1 MCLYST
7 LQYSSNQFSIITT
20 NINKQTQNKTPKK
33 DDEYDCLWHHRKR
46 QRYFINKC
54 MSTFKQQNKTYV
66 LLTDVDEYITFNTI
80 HNEDDPPLP
89 LDVAPIDIPTL
100 SNWKLHVYNMVDKQ
114 TGLAVKDVHVE
125 GTISGLPS
133 NNYTSSSFNGK
144 KIRNGDRITTGSL
157 ITTNNIDY
165 IQGVN
170 GVQYGNVIID
180 EYGSKYYLRND
191 FAFRDAVQM
200 KQAPPFGVPTLNNT
214 YIKNGMLYGT
224 IYNDNISNKK
234 NGEHVVVKTNWKEY
248 PPSSEGRGSSRMK
261 NTLGGHLMTSSIDR
275 QTYYIQGEYE
285 LWPPHL
291 STYESMNIR
300 RRLPHVGDE
309 GKTILDILENEVE
322 RLGNEYAQETIG
334 PCISM
339 PRLLYGSYID
349 NNDSTTGSGRDDNII
364 PDGFSTSS
372 FVTLKYRYHAIK
384 EARINKFQ
392 KTIIDVS
399 RIRMRT
405 LKNHEA
411 ENIHVPLTYYCRK
424 DPTRYSTSY
433 FRVNHYLDSY
443 KAYSYRNDARGS
455 KRQCREVSSIKCGAS
470 YHRLLFLNLFFWY
483 SLVSVSLVL

>member
-1 MCLYST
+1 
-7 LQYSSNQFSIITT
+7 
-20 NINKQTQNKTPKK
+20 
-33 DDEYDCLWHHRKR
+33 
-46 QRYFINKC
+46 
-54 MSTFKQQNKTYV
+54 MSTFKQLNKTYV

-80 HNEDDPPLP
+80 HTEDDPPLP
-89 LDVAPIDIPTL
+89 LDVAPIDVPIL
-100 SNWKLHVYNMVDKQ
+100 SNWKLKVYNMVDKQ
-114 TGLAVKDVHVE
+114 TGLAVKDVHVK

-133 NNYTSSSFNGK
+133 NNYTLSSFNGG
-144 KIRNGDRITTGSL
+144 KIRRNGDHITTGSL
-157 ITTNNIDY
+157 NTTNKFDY

-180 EYGSKYYLRND
+180 EYGTEYYLRND

-214 YIKNGMLYGT
+214 YIKDGMLHGT
-224 IYNDNISNKK
+224 IYNDNIISNKK
-234 NGEHVVVKTNWKEY
+234 NGEHVVIKTNWKEY
-248 PPSSEGRGSSRMK
+248 PTPSSGGGGRSSSRMK
-261 NTLGGHLMTSSIDR
+261 NTLGGHLMTSIDR
-275 QTYYIQGEYE
+275 QTYYVQGEYE

-300 RRLPHVGDE
+300 RRLPKIGGQ
-309 GKTILDILENEVE
+309 GKTILDVLENEVE
-322 RLGNEYAQETIG
+322 RLGNEYAEEVIG

-339 PRLLYGSYID
+339 PRLLYGSYIN
-349 NNDSTTGSGRDDNII
+349 NNDTTTTSGEGDDNII

-372 FVTLKYRYHAIK
+372 FITLKYRYHAIK

-399 RIRMRT
+399 RIRMKT

-424 DPTRYSTSY
+424 DPTRYAVSY

-443 KAYSYRNDARGS
+443 EAYSYRNDARGS
-455 KRQCREVSSIKCGAS
+455 KRQCREVSST
-470 YHRLLFLNLFFWY
+470 
-483 SLVSVSLVL
+483 V

>member
-1 MCLYST
+1 
-7 LQYSSNQFSIITT
+7 
-20 NINKQTQNKTPKK
+20 
-33 DDEYDCLWHHRKR
+33 
-46 QRYFINKC
+46 

-80 HNEDDPPLP
+80 HTEDDPPLP
-89 LDVAPIDIPTL
+89 LDVAPIDVLTL
-100 SNWKLHVYNMVDKQ
+100 SNWKLKVYNMVDKQ

-133 NNYTSSSFNGK
+133 NNYTLSSSHHSGTK
-144 KIRNGDRITTGSL
+144 MIKNGDHITTGSL
-157 ITTNNIDY
+157 NTTNKVDY

-170 GVQYGNVIID
+170 GVQYGNVIVD

-191 FAFRDAVQM
+191 HAFRDAVQM
-200 KQAPPFGVPTLNNT
+200 KQAPLFGVPTMNNT
-214 YIKNGMLYGT
+214 YIKDGMLHGT
-224 IYNDNISNKK
+224 IYNDDISNKK
-234 NGEHVVVKTNWKEY
+234 NGEHVVIKTNWKEY
-248 PPSSEGRGSSRMK
+248 PPTSEGGGSSSRMK
-261 NTLGGHLMTSSIDR
+261 NILGGHLMTSSTDR

-300 RRLPHVGDE
+300 RRLPNIGQ
-309 GKTILDILENEVE
+309 GKTILDVLENEVG
-322 RLGNEYAQETIG
+322 RLGNEYAQDVIG

-339 PRLLYGSYID
+339 PRLLYGSYV
-349 NNDSTTGSGRDDNII
+349 NNDTDSEDNII
-364 PDGFSTSS
+364 PDGFSSSS

-399 RIRMRT
+399 RIRMTT

-443 KAYSYRNDARGS
+443 EAYTYRNDARGS
-455 KRQCREVSSIKCGAS
+455 KRQCREVSST
-470 YHRLLFLNLFFWY
+470 
-483 SLVSVSLVL
+483 V

>member
-1 MCLYST
+1 
-7 LQYSSNQFSIITT
+7 
-20 NINKQTQNKTPKK
+20 
-33 DDEYDCLWHHRKR
+33 
-46 QRYFINKC
+46 

-66 LLTDVDEYITFNTI
+66 LLTDVDEYITFNRI
-80 HNEDDPPLP
+80 HTEDDPPLP

-100 SNWKLHVYNMVDKQ
+100 SKWKLKVYNLVDKK

-133 NNYTSSSFNGK
+133 NNYTLSSFNGGK
-144 KIRNGDRITTGSL
+144 EVKNTGSL
-157 ITTNNIDY
+157 ITTNKFDY
-165 IQGVN
+165 IQGVH

-180 EYGSKYYLRND
+180 EYGSAYYLRDD

-214 YIKNGMLYGT
+214 YIKNGMLHGT
-224 IYNDNISNKK
+224 IYNDIISNKK
-234 NGEHVVVKTNWKEY
+234 NGEHVVIKTNWKEY
-248 PPSSEGRGSSRMK
+248 PPPSEGRGSSSRMK
-261 NTLGGHLMTSSIDR
+261 NTLGGHLMTSIDR
-275 QTYYIQGEYE
+275 QTYYVQGEYE

-291 STYESMNIR
+291 STYESINIR
-300 RRLPHVGDE
+300 RRLPTVGDE
-309 GKTILDILENEVE
+309 GKTILDVLENEVE
-322 RLGNEYAQETIG
+322 HLGLEYAQEVIG

-339 PRLLYGSYID
+339 PRLLYGSYI
-349 NNDSTTGSGRDDNII
+349 NSNDTTPGSEGVDNII

-399 RIRMRT
+399 RIRMTT

-443 KAYSYRNDARGS
+443 EAYSYRNDARGS
-455 KRQCREVSSIKCGAS
+455 KRQCREVSS
-470 YHRLLFLNLFFWY
+470 LLYKTRCDCMYGFVCSTY
-483 SLVSVSLVL
+483 I